1 MNESVL
7 ERWLREKTIDSKE
20 NLLSRLKGALN
31 VMSLCLS
38 NSINSEKL
46 REVDHGTAP
55 NCSH

>member
-38 NSINSEKL
+38 NSTRATGSLGNEV
-46 REVDHGTAP
+46 RE
-55 NCSH
+55 